1 MGEETKGLEV
11 ENHRQHTNVDEKEV
25 KRKVNKFSRV
35 HTCVSAWKAVSY
47 PLCLSLSLSLTLSSK
62 LKCRKVC
69 FFSTLNH
76 PIYFGS
82 LIFLLPSKLFLV
94 LVLVL
99 NWVEKKRRGHRHTHK
114 TCLLLS
120 QLNTT
125 TSEEYQ
131 LMVDAMFST
140 ISMAISSK
148 FPESMS
154 LLFALS
160 VEVLM
165 VLFGKPRTLLFA
177 EFISICCFCCCF
189 FFWAKGYPCFELT

>member
-76 PIYFGS
+76 PIYFWVS
-82 LIFLLPSKLFLV
+82 PLSSSHF

-99 NWVEKKRRGHRHTHK
+99 NWVEKRRGHRH
-114 TCLLLS
+114 
-120 QLNTT
+120 NTRHVCCWVRWT
-125 TSEEYQ
+125 Q
-131 LMVDAMFST
+131 QHQRST
-140 ISMAISSK
+140 NSWWTLCSVQYLWQ
-148 FPESMS
+148 S
-154 LLFALS
+154 LRSFQKVCPS
-160 VEVLM
+160 Y
-165 VLFGKPRTLLFA
+165 
-177 EFISICCFCCCF
+177 S
-189 FFWAKGYPCFELT
+189 PCR